1 MWYNIFY
8 MTCMCQRSE
17 RRKFANYLI
26 YRTYDSLR
34 FRNNT
39 KNRSLRF
46 VAGTYTA
53 SNAGCIRWWVL

>member
-1 MWYNIFY
+1 MRYNIFY
-8 MTCMCQRSE
+8 IDAHVSE
-17 RRKFANYLI
+17 KWRKFANYLI
-26 YRTYDSLR
+26 YRTYDSLH

-39 KNRSLRF
+39 KSRSLRF